1 MKKKPTS
8 LRRSMFMRLGFNFYD
23 VAVTIFCVAFGL
35 LCFYP
40 LWYCLVASVM
50 PYEEYVKGGLMLWF
64 KGIDLQYYIQI
75 FSTKVYTN
83 SLLDLILPELV
94 AMDKVET
101 RNGSDLEIPER
112 RKSLALT
119 RDLFLFACYTGTA
132 YAVRNTR
139 IHWQNRSMS
148 VCRY

>member
-1 MKKKPTS
+1 MKKKPAP

-83 SLLDLILPELV
+83 SLQIGRAHV
-94 AMDKVET
+94 
-101 RNGSDLEIPER
+101 
-112 RKSLALT
+112 
-119 RDLFLFACYTGTA
+119 
-132 YAVRNTR
+132 
-139 IHWQNRSMS
+139 
-148 VCRY
+148 

>member
-1 MKKKPTS
+1 
-8 LRRSMFMRLGFNFYD
+8 MFMRLGFNFYD

-75 FSTKVYTN
+75 FRSIQTVC
-83 SLLDLILPELV
+83 SSPP
-94 AMDKVET
+94 
-101 RNGSDLEIPER
+101 SR
-112 RKSLALT
+112 RFWRPRFPCWSPPPWPTPSA
-119 RDLFLFACYTGTA
+119 
-132 YAVRNTR
+132 
-139 IHWQNRSMS
+139 RSIS
-148 VCRY
+148 AA